1 MCHAGTLNELVSA
14 RFCAGVS
21 GRAGLRNFFSQ
32 PRACDMQHQPVMRE
46 EVLDALRVQA
56 GGIYIDGTYG
66 RGGHARDVVERLG
79 QDGRLLIID
88 RDPQAID
95 AARRLYAT
103 DQRVEIA
110 HQCFGDL
117 INLVQTRG
125 WAGRVDGVF
134 LDLGVSSPQLDD
146 PSRGFSF
153 RADGP
158 LDMRMD
164 PGVGMSASAWLA
176 QAAEEEISDVLW
188 RLGEERFSRRIA
200 RAIVTARERQPLTR
214 TAELA
219 ALIADAVPTRERHKD
234 PATRSF
240 QALRIFVNDE
250 LGELERGLTSA
261 LTLLAPGGRLVVL
274 SFHSLEDRI
283 VKRFMRD
290 HALGLPLPP
299 GIPVTG
305 HGRIG
310 GTLHIVAKARKA
322 SLEEV
327 SGNPR
332 SRSAVLRVA
341 ERLPL

>member
-1 MCHAGTLNELVSA
+1 MSHAGTINELVSA
-14 RFCAGVS
+14 AFCVGVS
-21 GRAGLRNFFSQ
+21 GRAELGYFFTQ
-32 PRACDMQHQPVMRE
+32 PQACDMQHQPVMRE

-66 RGGHARDVVERLG
+66 RGGHAQGVIERLG
-79 QDGRLLIID
+79 HDGHLLIID

-95 AARRLYAT
+95 AARRLYAA

-117 INLVQTRG
+117 ANPVRARG
-125 WAGRVDGVF
+125 WAGRVDGIF

-153 RADGP
+153 RTDGP

-164 PGVGMSASAWLA
+164 PGVGMSAATWLA

-200 RAIVTARERQPLTR
+200 RAIVSARECQPLTR

-261 LTLLAPGGRLVVL
+261 LALLAPGGRLVVL

-290 HALGLPLPP
+290 HALGLQIPP

-310 GTLHIVAKARKA
+310 STLHIVAKARKA

-341 ERLPL
+341 ERLP

>member
-1 MCHAGTLNELVSA
+1 MSHAVTINVPALAVIRVEVSRREEL
-14 RFCAGVS
+14 GY
-21 GRAGLRNFFSQ
+21 FFAMPQ
-32 PRACDMQHQPVMRE
+32 ACDMEHQPVMRS

-56 GGIYIDGTYG
+56 GGIYVDGTYG
-66 RGGHARDVVERLG
+66 RGGHAQDVVEKLG

-95 AARRLYAT
+95 SARRLYRA
-103 DQRVEIA
+103 DQRIEIA

-117 INLVQTRG
+117 ANPVQARG
-125 WAGRVDGVF
+125 WAGRVDGIF

-158 LDMRMD
+158 LDMRMN
-164 PGVGMSASAWLA
+164 PEVGKPASVWLA
-176 QAAEEEISDVLW
+176 QAAEEEIADVLW

-200 RAIVTARERQPLTR
+200 RAIVSARVDQPLTR

-219 ALIADAVPTRERHKD
+219 ALIAEAVPSRERHKD

-250 LGELERGLTSA
+250 LGELERGLSA
-261 LTLLAPGGRLVVL
+261 ALAMLAPGGRLVVL

-290 HALGLPLPP
+290 HARGLQLPP

-305 HGRIG
+305 HGRTG
-310 GTLHIVAKARKA
+310 STLRIVAKARKA
-322 SLEEV
+322 SPEEV
-327 SGNPR
+327 ASNPR

-341 ERLPL
+341 ERLTL